1 MSRLADASLLA
12 LAQAAGL
19 QAVWRDVRGA
29 ERQVGADTLRA
40 VLQSLGLACGN
51 AEQCRASLEQ
61 LRESRDQTSTAGLQI
76 VPVGRTL
83 VVRSQGSLHY
93 RLQLEN
99 GVCVMGTARDVGGGR
114 VAIPPFRQAGYHRL
128 EMGGLQCTVA
138 VIPPRAPSLQS
149 LLRRGAGSCGDA
161 VPRGHAHSARETASD
176 LHAWVLSAQLQS
188 LRRGGTH
195 PDGHVGAGAVT
206 LPGWEVGGDFS
217 LLGRLAQEA
226 AQQGAAALAVSPV
239 HAMFSADAQ
248 RYSPYAPSSRL
259 FLNVMYA
266 DPAAVFDAD
275 ILNQLSAEPS
285 EAALDAAGCMDWPV
299 IQTQRLRRLRH
310 LFDLFETFQP
320 VAPLDDFF
328 AFRRQGGEALSGH
341 ACYEALHADFL
352 PTLGPAHGWRDWPGE
367 YHDPAGPAVQR
378 FADTHERELRFHA
391 FLQWLAARS
400 LAAAQ
405 ARALACMPI
414 GLIADMAV
422 GTDPR
427 GSHAWS
433 RQEQIM
439 SGVSV
444 GAPPDLF
451 QPEGQDWG
459 LTAFSPWGLRRH
471 GYAGF
476 IETVRAAL
484 AHAGG
489 VRIDHVM
496 GLARMWL
503 VPEGAPPSGGIY
515 IGYPFKELMDLLTL
529 EAWRHEALVVGENL
543 GTVPE
548 GFTEEMDRR
557 GFLGMSVLW
566 FERVPGDATRF
577 RLPQQWPAHTMAMA
591 TTHDLPTL
599 RGWWVGRDIAW
610 RERQGE
616 YSEQEAL
623 RQRRVREEEKQAL
636 WSAMCEAGLADPD
649 TRLPEAAP
657 VAEMLSYV
665 AGTPA
670 VLFSVAL
677 EDITGQEE
685 QVNLPGRVPPGQTD
699 SHPNWRRT
707 LSVPVDDLLRRG
719 EAPLLLAA
727 IRRAR
732 GMDDGAGSGT

>member
-1 MSRLADASLLA
+1 
-12 LAQAAGL
+12 
-19 QAVWRDVRGA
+19 
-29 ERQVGADTLRA
+29 
-40 VLQSLGLACGN
+40 
-51 AEQCRASLEQ
+51 
-61 LRESRDQTSTAGLQI
+61 
-76 VPVGRTL
+76 
-83 VVRSQGSLHY
+83 
-93 RLQLEN
+93 
-99 GVCVMGTARDVGGGR
+99 
-114 VAIPPFRQAGYHRL
+114 
-128 EMGGLQCTVA
+128 
-138 VIPPRAPSLQS
+138 
-149 LLRRGAGSCGDA
+149 
-161 VPRGHAHSARETASD
+161 
-176 LHAWVLSAQLQS
+176 
-188 LRRGGTH
+188 
-195 PDGHVGAGAVT
+195 
-206 LPGWEVGGDFS
+206 
-217 LLGRLAQEA
+217 
-226 AQQGAAALAVSPV
+226 
-239 HAMFSADAQ
+239 
-248 RYSPYAPSSRL
+248 
-259 FLNVMYA
+259 
-266 DPAAVFDAD
+266 
-275 ILNQLSAEPS
+275 
-285 EAALDAAGCMDWPV
+285 
-299 IQTQRLRRLRH
+299 
-310 LFDLFETFQP
+310 
-320 VAPLDDFF
+320 
-328 AFRRQGGEALSGH
+328 
-341 ACYEALHADFL
+341 
-352 PTLGPAHGWRDWPGE
+352 
-367 YHDPAGPAVQR
+367 
-378 FADTHERELRFHA
+378 
-391 FLQWLAARS
+391 
-400 LAAAQ
+400 
-405 ARALACMPI
+405 
-414 GLIADMAV
+414 
-422 GTDPR
+422 
-427 GSHAWS
+427 
-433 RQEQIM
+433 M